1 MFIGS
6 FKYSIDSK
14 GRISIPAKMRKYVN
28 PEAGDTFV
36 MTRSTTARCLEVY
49 PMDRWKELT
58 SEKLSKLNSFNP
70 QESQFIRM
78 FLQEAAED
86 TLDTQSRLLI
96 PKNLIEFAGI
106 NKEVLILGVVKK
118 IEVWNPEI
126 YDEYLREYQ
135 SSFPEVAKEVMK

>member
-14 GRISIPAKMRKYVN
+14 GRISIPARLRKYLN
-28 PEAGDTFV
+28 PDAGDTFV
-36 MTRSTTARCLEVY
+36 ITRSTTARCLELY
-49 PMDRWKELT
+49 PMDQWKELT
-58 SEKLSKLNSFNP
+58 AEKLSKLNSFNP
-70 QESQFIRM
+70 QEAQFIRM

-86 TLDTQSRLLI
+86 TLDTQARLLI

-106 NKEVLILGVVKK
+106 QKEVLILGVVKK

-126 YDEYLREYQ
+126 YEEYLSEYQ
-135 SSFPEVAKEVMK
+135 TSFPEVAKEVMK